1 MIGAFA
7 ITEADAGS
15 DAAAIRT
22 RATKVDGGWRLN
34 GSKIFTSNGVIAD
47 FITIAAKTDPNA
59 GARGISLFLVD
70 KHTPGFTVSRR
81 LEKFTTHSS
90 DTAELAIEDAF
101 LPDDHHL
108 KGDGGGMKAYESLT
122 VDRIFTAAL
131 ALGAGQ
137 AAYSLAHAYSKE
149 RK

>member
-59 GARGISLFLVD
+59 GARGINLFLVD

-81 LEKFTTHSS
+81 LEKFTTHSRHS
-90 DTAELAIEDAF
+90 
-101 LPDDHHL
+101 
-108 KGDGGGMKAYESLT
+108 
-122 VDRIFTAAL
+122 
-131 ALGAGQ
+131 
-137 AAYSLAHAYSKE
+137 
-149 RK
+149 